1 MEWKH
6 VEDAVAEGEQHA
18 KVGVAV
24 QAPGGER
31 WERNGDYPSPAAS
44 TVKIPIMIEIF
55 RKIERGEIS
64 LGDTRALTA
73 ADKTDG
79 SGVLL
84 HLHEGLPTT
93 IDDLLY
99 LMISIS
105 DNTATNM
112 LIDVAGLEQV
122 NQTMQELGMTNSR
135 LSRPM
140 LGRPAGEGDPPEN
153 LAAAND
159 YVTCVD
165 AILENTAASAESCAA
180 IVDLLE
186 KQQNTHR
193 IGRWVPDTDDYRWG
207 SKTGSLN
214 GVCNDVGFITGPAGT
229 VLVAVY
235 LSELDDPV
243 TGERIIADIAKAAM
257 LDCGLL

>member
-1 MEWKH
+1 MEWKQ
-6 VEDAVAEGEQHA
+6 VEAAVAEGEQHA

-24 QAPGGER
+24 QAPNGER
-31 WERNGDYPSPAAS
+31 WESNGDYASPAAS

-55 RKIERGEIS
+55 RKIERGEMT
-64 LGDTRALTA
+64 LDDTRALTD
-73 ADKTDG
+73 ADKTHG

-84 HLHEGLPTT
+84 HLHDGLPTT

-112 LIDVAGLEQV
+112 LIEIAGLEQV
-122 NQTMQELGMTNSR
+122 NQTMQELGMVRSR

-153 LAAAND
+153 LATAND

-165 AILENTAASAESCAA
+165 AILNNTAASAESCAA

-186 KQQNTHR
+186 KQQNTRR
-193 IGRWVPDTDDYRWG
+193 ISRWVPDTEEYRWG
-207 SKTGSLN
+207 SKTGSLD
-214 GVCNDVGFITGPAGT
+214 GICNDVGFITGPAGT
-229 VLVAVY
+229 VIVSVF

-243 TGERIIADIAKAAM
+243 TGEQIIADIAKATM
-257 LDCGLL
+257 VDCGLL